1 MPLAR
6 LCVLARLIADK
17 NLGEEEAVRMLIK
30 YLNKILRTRGPHC
43 LGRLHC
49 RRSHAPGVQQLLISS
64 SKPHVAHNIVAVDF
78 KRRAA
83 IQLSFPSRF

>member
-30 YLNKILRTRGPHC
+30 YLYKILRTRGPHC
-43 LGRLHC
+43 LGRLH
-49 RRSHAPGVQQLLISS
+49 
-64 SKPHVAHNIVAVDF
+64 
-78 KRRAA
+78 
-83 IQLSFPSRF
+83 